1 MLIYGSSKYVY
12 EEKKKYYHVGD
23 HVKIKSLEIVRKVKN
38 RGYDFPAGFNN
49 SMESYCGKVATVKRV
64 GYCAWGE
71 VYYLDI
77 DNECWQWTAHMF
89 AQGIGKIM
97 ENE

>member
-1 MLIYGSSKYVY
+1 MLIYGNNRYVY
-12 EEKKKYYHVGD
+12 EEKKKYYRVGD
-23 HVKIKSLEIVRKVKN
+23 QVKIKSLKIVKEVKN

-49 SMESYCGKVATVKRV
+49 SMETYCGKVATVKRV

-77 DNECWQWTAHMF
+77 DNGIWQWTSHMF
-89 AQGIGKIM
+89 EQGNGKIM

>member
-1 MLIYGSSKYVY
+1 MLIYGSNRYVY

-23 HVKIKSLEIVRKVKN
+23 HVKIKSLKIVKEVKN

-49 SMESYCGKVATVKRV
+49 SMETYCGKVTTVRRV
-64 GYCAWGE
+64 GFCAWGE
-71 VYYLDI
+71 VYSLDI
-77 DNECWQWTAHMF
+77 DDGYWQWTSHMF
-89 AQGIGKIM
+89 EQGNGKIM